1 MWPFG
6 NKNKGKDSSKSSKP
20 ATSDDNLDTL
30 AKTDAQKKLLLQMR
44 ELRTEIGEENLQ
56 KMAQK
61 LKLEDLKNQVRH
73 DIDNDEDKK
82 HRLLDEIRWSLK
94 EDKNK

>member
-6 NKNKGKDSSKSSKP
+6 KKDKNSKKTDSK
-20 ATSDDNLDTL
+20 AGAADNLDTL

-56 KMAQK
+56 KMAEK
-61 LKLEDLKNQVRH
+61 LKLEDLKNKVRH
-73 DIDNDEDKK
+73 DIDNNEAKK
-82 HRLLDEIRWSLK
+82 HRLLDEIRWSLQ
-94 EDKNK
+94 EDKDK